1 MGEYSLPPRRFS
13 TNKKT
18 MTNETTNTG
27 IYEPTMMLRINK
39 GVLEQKWCCVTI
51 GETRWMKVPEIAAD
65 NSQNK
70 K

>member
-1 MGEYSLPPRRFS
+1 
-13 TNKKT
+13 

-39 GVLEQKWCCVTI
+39 GVLEQKWRCVTT
-51 GETRWMKVPEIAAD
+51 GETRWMKVPEIAAE
-65 NSQNK
+65 NHQNK